1 MENPGRLPIRKASIS
16 SFVVRRLDRRASPR
30 WTTSIGRSLS
40 RAARRVIPL

>member
-16 SFVVRRLDRRASPR
+16 SFVVRRLDRRASAR
-30 WTTSIGRSLS
+30 WATSTGRSLS